1 MWFFNTSSLT
11 SALRKFE
18 RSPLMFKVAIE
29 KAIVWNFE
37 KRHPSIGRVMDT
49 VVSVLSKPTSFDE
62 TFVAQSCQTARTEGA
77 AALQR

>member
-18 RSPLMFKVAIE
+18 RPPLMFKAAIE

-37 KRHPSIGRVMDT
+37 KGIGQLAGLWM
-49 VVSVLSKPTSFDE
+49 
-62 TFVAQSCQTARTEGA
+62 Q
-77 AALQR
+77 